1 MNMLCRDHL
10 ILWDLDSGYIKG
22 RIKTSY
28 KETLLSSMDRD
39 SQIMSSKEKTGIK
52 TVHEPCDACLPVHLY
67 TSQSHVDFHNIF
79 NI

>member
-1 MNMLCRDHL
+1 MACRDHL

-52 TVHEPCDACLPVHLY
+52 MYMRL
-67 TSQSHVDFHNIF
+67 DFTIAF
-79 NI
+79 IQRLSPT

>member
-1 MNMLCRDHL
+1 MDMAWCRDHL

-39 SQIMSSKEKTGIK
+39 SQIMSLKEKTGIK
-52 TVHEPCDACLPVHLY
+52 MYMKL
-67 TSQSHVDFHNIF
+67 DFTIAF
-79 NI
+79 IQRLSPT

>member
-1 MNMLCRDHL
+1 MACRDHL

-28 KETLLSSMDRD
+28 KETLLSSMDGE

-52 TVHEPCDACLPVHLY
+52 MYMIL
-67 TSQSHVDFHNIF
+67 DFTIAF
-79 NI
+79 IQRLSPT

>member
-1 MNMLCRDHL
+1 MGIAHRDHL

-28 KETLLSSMDRD
+28 KETVLSSMDRD

-52 TVHEPCDACLPVHLY
+52 MNINIMYLSLPLHIQCLSP
-67 TSQSHVDFHNIF
+67 T
-79 NI
+79 